1 MISPRVLSLLKVY
14 ETGSFT
20 KAASFLGRTQPA
32 VSQHIYALE
41 SELGVTIFDRSHSPL
56 TVTPEGMYVINSA
69 KKIVEASN
77 ELEETLIRYRNG
89 ARTMHVGL
97 TSSEELY
104 GITSVIS
111 DVLLEDDDLS
121 IETARYV
128 YDNMVSMLYKGEIDV
143 AVAFGNIDVSSD
155 YGRKV
160 LDHDRLMLAVSKDN
174 PLASMETVS
183 LGNLVEEKLV
193 TFPSSTGI
201 GRYVEHAISSSELD
215 FKIGNV
221 RLVTYELESISRMVE
236 SGKAS
241 AIVPEKVFA
250 PIQGK
255 ETLLIPVDEF
265 KDEIPLN
272 LYFNVA
278 SGFSKTIDEILEK
291 YKAE

>member
-56 TVTPEGMYVINSA
+56 TVTPEGMYVINAA
-69 KKIVEASN
+69 KKIVEANS
-77 ELEETLIRYRNG
+77 ELEDTLARYRNG

-104 GITSVIS
+104 GITAVIS

-121 IETARYV
+121 IETARYI

-143 AVAFGNIDVSSD
+143 AIAFGNIDVSSD

-160 LDHDRLMLAVSKDN
+160 LGHDRLMLAVSKDN
-174 PLASMETVS
+174 PLSSNRIVTLQEIVD
-183 LGNLVEEKLV
+183 EKMV
-193 TFPSSTGI
+193 VFPSSTGI
-201 GRYVEHAISSSELD
+201 GRYVDHAISASELD

-221 RLVTYELESISRMVE
+221 RLVTYELESISRIVE

-250 PIQGK
+250 PVKG
-255 ETLLIPVDEF
+255 EDTVLIPVAEF
-265 KDEIPLN
+265 ADEIPLN

-278 SGFSKTIDEILEK
+278 SGFSKTVDRILER
-291 YKAE
+291 YSSR